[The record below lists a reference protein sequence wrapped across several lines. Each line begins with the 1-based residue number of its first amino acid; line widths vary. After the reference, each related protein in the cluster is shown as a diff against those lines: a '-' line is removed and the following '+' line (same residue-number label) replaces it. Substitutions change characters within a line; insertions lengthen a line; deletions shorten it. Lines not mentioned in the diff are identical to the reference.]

1 MKRKLMRRLT
11 SAVAAALMT
20 FAGLGAAGAA
30 PAQAA
35 APTAE
40 YVALGDSYASGVGA
54 GSYDPASG
62 DCKRSTKNYPHLWAA
77 ANPEYKLKDVTCSGA
92 KIPDVR
98 ANQLS
103 ALKPTTNLVTLTVG
117 GNDAQFAPVV
127 EGCLTKDDSYCE
139 TGTIWASY
147 YARNQMVNELSSL
160 YKDIKARSPKAL
172 ILVFGYPQAIST
184 TGTCAPIELSARK
197 RTAMNGFADALAEG
211 TKKATVDAS
220 VYFVDMRKQFAG
232 HGACG
237 TAPWIHGVNLAESA
251 ATFHPNAAG
260 QEQGYAAKFLAT
272 WG

>member
-1 MKRKLMRRLT
+1 
-11 SAVAAALMT
+11 MT
-20 FAGLGAAGAA
+20 FAGLVAAGAA

-77 ANPEYKLKDVTCSGA
+77 ANPEYTLKDATCSGA
-92 KIPDVR
+92 KIADVR
-98 ANQLS
+98 TNQLS
-103 ALKPTTNLVTLTVG
+103 ALKPTTGLVTLTVG

-127 EGCLTKDDSYCE
+127 EACLTKDDSYCE
-139 TGTIWASY
+139 TATTWTSY
-147 YARNQMVNELSSL
+147 YARNQMVDELTGL
-160 YKDIKARSPKAL
+160 YKDIKARSPKAV
-172 ILVFGYPQAIST
+172 ILVFGYPKALST
-184 TGTCAPIELSARK
+184 TGACAPIELSSRK

-211 TKKATVDAS
+211 SAKAAVNAS
-220 VYFVDMRKQFAG
+220 VYFVDMRKRFGG

-237 TAPWIHGVNLAESA
+237 TDPWVHGVNLGESA
-251 ATFHPNAAG
+251 ATFHPNAVG
-260 QEQGYAAKFLAT
+260 QEKGYAAKFLAT

>member
-1 MKRKLMRRLT
+1 MRRLA
-11 SAVAAALMT
+11 SALTAGLMT
-20 FAGLGAAGAA
+20 FAGALTATAA

-62 DCKRSTKNYPHLWAA
+62 DCKRSTRNYPRLWAA
-77 ANPEYKLKDVTCSGA
+77 ANPEYKLTDVTCSGA

-98 ANQLS
+98 AKQLT

-127 EGCLTKDDSYCE
+127 EACLTKDDSYCE
-139 TGTIWASY
+139 SVTMWTSY
-147 YARNQMVNELSSL
+147 YARNQMVDELTAL

-172 ILVFGYPQAIST
+172 ILVFGYPKALSS
-184 TGTCAPIELSARK
+184 TGTCSPVDLSPRK

-211 TKKATVDAS
+211 TRKAAAGQNA
-220 VYFVDMRKQFAG
+220 YFVDMRKPFGG

-237 TAPWIHGVNLAESA
+237 TDPWLHGVNLTETA

-260 QEQGYAAKFLAT
+260 QEKGYAAKFLAT